1 MSMTPRITNV
11 ATGITRE
18 LIAEQTHAF
27 YDPATGSVSLSF
39 QHRPNLYIAGAHAGP
54 AGDWSVLQLD
64 LAAVASR
71 CFSTA
76 KDPVTGADLSRVS
89 AAGVLQILK
98 DTFPVAYD
106 EAVAA
111 EAAAASGGA

>member
-1 MSMTPRITNV
+1 MSMTPRITTV
-11 ATGITRE
+11 AAGITRE

-27 YDPATGSVSLSF
+27 YDPATKNVSMSF
-39 QHRPNLYIAGAHAGP
+39 QHRLNLYVNNVHAGP
-54 AGDWSVLQLD
+54 AGDWDVLTLD
-64 LAAVASR
+64 LAAVATR

-76 KDPVTGADLSRVS
+76 TDPVTGADLSKIS

-106 EAVAA
+106 EA
-111 EAAAASGGA
+111 AAASEAGA